1 MGKDGHKGSAAR
13 RAAILAVARELFL
26 SQGYEAV
33 SMSAIAARVG
43 GSKTTLWSHFHGKPA
58 LFMAVA
64 EDLIDEYGAHIEI
77 ALVRDRPL
85 EEALGEFGRHL
96 LAALMSEPITA
107 LRRIVTAE
115 AHGIAGLGA
124 AFHEQGMARGWRI
137 VAQYFADL
145 QQLGRI
151 RSDADCMRAAQHFI
165 ALCQS
170 GCYQEFMAKGTRK
183 PNAQMIAED
192 VEAAVNTF
200 CAAYGPN

>member
-1 MGKDGHKGSAAR
+1 MRKIETKGSTAR
-13 RAAILAVARELFL
+13 KAAILAVARELFL

-64 EDLIDEYGAHIEI
+64 EDLINEYAEHINL

-85 EEALGEFGRHL
+85 DEALSQFGRHL
-96 LAALMSEPITA
+96 LAALMSEPMTA
-107 LRRIVTAE
+107 LMRIVTGE
-115 AHGIAGLGA
+115 AHGIPGLGTM
-124 AFHEQGMARGWRI
+124 FHEQGLARGWRI
-137 VAQYFADL
+137 MAQYFADL
-145 QQLGRI
+145 QQVGRI

-170 GCYQEFMAKGTRK
+170 GCYQVFMAQGAGT
-183 PNAQMIAED
+183 PDAQAIADD

-200 CAAYGPN
+200 CAAYAPR